1 MPDWVIPG
9 SLIAALPWAFIALL
23 APLAM
28 RRRPIIT
35 EASPFPE
42 HGWPHVSIIVP
53 ARNEAQNI
61 GRCIAGLLGSTYPE
75 KEIIVVDDRSDDG
88 TYEIV
93 GAFVERGHGEVALV
107 SGQPLPSGW
116 FGKNWACWQGV
127 QQAKGDLLLFTDAD
141 TKHDPMLLG
150 HAVATLEEQQA
161 GLVSVLPLQ
170 LLESFWERVI
180 MPHILV
186 MIGLRYRDLSR
197 INRSKD
203 PRNVI
208 GNGQFLLFNRKV
220 YEDIGGHEVVRGSVV
235 EDLRLAQITVE
246 RGHRLF
252 VAHADKLM
260 QTRMY
265 RSLGGIIEGWSKNLS
280 TGAKMTVAPWLAPF
294 VAWGV
299 ALYQLVIW
307 VLPAALLTG
316 WVFGYVNR
324 QVGEWALF
332 ATLFSLMFWI
342 VMCVRLRVLPRY
354 AFFYPIGAL
363 ATVILFLRSAL
374 RGDRVVWK
382 GRAYRAGEYLDP
394 LAAKKL

>member
-150 HAVATLEEQQA
+150 HAVATLEEHKV

-208 GNGQFLLFNRKV
+208 
-220 YEDIGGHEVVRGSVV
+220 
-235 EDLRLAQITVE
+235 
-246 RGHRLF
+246 
-252 VAHADKLM
+252 
-260 QTRMY
+260 
-265 RSLGGIIEGWSKNLS
+265 
-280 TGAKMTVAPWLAPF
+280 
-294 VAWGV
+294 
-299 ALYQLVIW
+299 
-307 VLPAALLTG
+307 
-316 WVFGYVNR
+316 
-324 QVGEWALF
+324 
-332 ATLFSLMFWI
+332 
-342 VMCVRLRVLPRY
+342 
-354 AFFYPIGAL
+354 
-363 ATVILFLRSAL
+363 
-374 RGDRVVWK
+374 
-382 GRAYRAGEYLDP
+382 
-394 LAAKKL
+394 